1 MNLFKAVSSMRTYG
15 RPLLNL
21 ILLYLLQEAGLLNT
35 FLEQASILEINSLG
49 QFFIAYLLMLF
60 GGWSVEIAIQKIWN
74 KLSSIS
80 EVTLVETEL
89 SYAISTAIGTA
100 IFSMI
105 WLMVPFF
112 IAIQIVGLILFISWP
127 SILMGWILFKWLYKN
142 NPEIREGIE
151 NSPPA
156 KTNDRFWQK
165 GAAYII
171 AAIVFNTATIL
182 SIQAI
187 LYLRS
192 GKIADWWVL
201 SSSCTTMTFIL
212 LVAFGSFIVK
222 LGHKLLTLLNVKV
235 MNERKRHGFAYIIG
249 YMTILTVVVSLTLLA
264 QYLTNPDQIMAW
276 WAYSLAY
283 LIIAI
288 CAVIAGISFGRFYT
302 PPIKPQT

>member
-1 MNLFKAVSSMRTYG
+1 MNLFKAVSSIRTYG

-21 ILLYLLQEAGLLNT
+21 IFLYLLQEAGLLNT
-35 FLEQASILEINSLG
+35 FLEQAPILEINSLG
-49 QFFIAYLLMLF
+49 QFFIAYILMLF

-80 EVTLVETEL
+80 EVTLIETEL

-100 IFSMI
+100 VFSMI
-105 WLMVPFF
+105 SLMVPFF

-127 SILMGWILFKWLYKN
+127 SIFMGWILFKWIYKH
-142 NPEIREGIE
+142 NPDIREEIE

-156 KTNDRFWQK
+156 QTNDEFWRK
-165 GAAYII
+165 VAAYIV

-192 GKIADWWVL
+192 GKVVDWWIL
-201 SSSCTTMTFIL
+201 SSSCTTMTFIT

-222 LGHKLLTLLNVKV
+222 LGHKLLTVLNVKG
-235 MNERKRHGFAYIIG
+235 MNERKRHSFAYIIG
-249 YMTILTVVVSLTLLA
+249 YMIILTVVASLTLLA

-283 LIIAI
+283 LIIAM

-302 PPIKPQT
+302 PPFKPQT